1 MFHKS
6 FDNAYFKSF
15 RVCFKADFDS
25 VLAINNNVHEGN
37 DYLPEIF
44 NQWIE
49 EPDRGNFVAISKN
62 EVVGFF
68 SLSRYLQAD
77 RSVFVEQAL
86 RNRV

>member
-1 MFHKS
+1 M
-6 FDNAYFKSF
+6 Y
-15 RVCFKADFDS
+15 
-25 VLAINNNVHEGN
+25 EGN

-44 NQWIE
+44 DQWIE
-49 EPDRGNFVAISKN
+49 EPDRGNFVIISQN